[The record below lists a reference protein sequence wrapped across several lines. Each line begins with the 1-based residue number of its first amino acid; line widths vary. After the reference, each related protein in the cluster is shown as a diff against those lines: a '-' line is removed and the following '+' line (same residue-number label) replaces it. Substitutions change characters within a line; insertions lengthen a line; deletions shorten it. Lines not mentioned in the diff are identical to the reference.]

1 MTRARVVLG
10 AFLELSLALAVV
22 AAGSRAAVAGSAAEP
37 SGGGRQHRVSL
48 EELAEHSPVPPTI
61 ELFTMGPGALF
72 VEKFGH
78 AALCVRWPQAPRMD
92 ACYNYGTT
100 DFHHPVSLGWGFIR
114 GGAEFWVEKWPRQ
127 AMVRHYVAKD
137 RTLWVQ
143 TFDDSNMSADQRYAI
158 ARKLEFDAR
167 IENRYYQYHHFY
179 DNCTT
184 RVRDIVNNAV
194 GGKLKAGTDGY
205 PGPTF
210 REYGAMGFAEETWLI
225 AISDYVM
232 GPYGDIHPTFW
243 QAMFLP
249 RKLRAAVTE
258 KLGVKPV
265 VLYQR
270 KGAPFPHS
278 GSSGRG
284 WTFLFSLLL
293 ALPAIA
299 TRLLRR
305 RQKLGLAISGS
316 LLGFLGFML
325 WLVAI
330 VSPLNELRWNEA
342 LFLFVPTDFALPFL
356 SMERRRKY
364 ARVRLGMIVLSSLL
378 LVIHVFKQPL
388 WIPILTAFPTLLVAA
403 LSVPDKNRA
412 VGTEREPA
420 SATEAGERVTRPSEK
435 KSKGARRVRR
445 ARR

>member
-1 MTRARVVLG
+1 MRRARASLQVC
-10 AFLELSLALAVV
+10 LALAVV
-22 AAGSRAAVAGSAAEP
+22 AAGSGRAFASAAEP
-37 SGGGRQHRVSL
+37 SSGGNHRVTL
-48 EELAEHSPVPPTI
+48 EELAEKSAVPPTI

-78 AALCVRWPQAPRMD
+78 AALCVRWPQAPQMD
-92 ACYNYGTT
+92 VCYNYGTT
-100 DFHHPVSLGWGFIR
+100 DFHHPLELGWGFIR
-114 GGAEFWVEKWPRQ
+114 GGAEFWVEKWPRLR
-127 AMVRHYVAKD
+127 MIRHYIAKD

-143 TFDDSNMSADQRYAI
+143 TFDDSNMPAAQRYQI
-158 ARKLEFDAR
+158 ARKLEFDSR

-194 GGKLKAGTDGY
+194 NGKLKADTDGY

-258 KLGVKPV
+258 KLGVKPK

-270 KGAPFPHS
+270 KGPSFPHS

-284 WTFLFSLLL
+284 WTLLFSLLL

-364 ARVRLGMIVLSSLL
+364 ARVRLGMVVLSSLL

-403 LSVPDKNRA
+403 LPVPDKDRT

-420 SATEAGERVTRPSEK
+420 SATEVAERVTRPSEK
-435 KSKGARRVRR
+435 KSKGARRLRR